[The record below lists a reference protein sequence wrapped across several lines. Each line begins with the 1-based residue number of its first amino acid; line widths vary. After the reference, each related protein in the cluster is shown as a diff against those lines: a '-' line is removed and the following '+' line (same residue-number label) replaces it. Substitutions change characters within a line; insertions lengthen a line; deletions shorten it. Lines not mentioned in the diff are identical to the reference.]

1 MRKVLDAA
9 GKECPI
15 PVIIAKKEI
24 EANHADFD
32 IIVDNDIAVQNL
44 TKLASS
50 KGYSVQ
56 SAKSG
61 ELITVS
67 FISGGAGACEIMQDE
82 EIENV
87 AAGVGNGS
95 WVVFM
100 GKDHVGEGAQ
110 ELGSNLAKMFFY
122 TLSQEEDLP
131 ASILFMNGGV
141 NLPTKDEQV
150 IEHLKVLRDKGVE
163 ILVCGTCLD
172 YYGLKDELKIGEISN
187 MYEIAGRMFRA
198 SKVVTV

>member
-82 EIENV
+82 E
-87 AAGVGNGS
+87 
-95 WVVFM
+95 
-100 GKDHVGEGAQ
+100 
-110 ELGSNLAKMFFY
+110 
-122 TLSQEEDLP
+122 
-131 ASILFMNGGV
+131 
-141 NLPTKDEQV
+141 
-150 IEHLKVLRDKGVE
+150 
-163 ILVCGTCLD
+163 
-172 YYGLKDELKIGEISN
+172 
-187 MYEIAGRMFRA
+187 
-198 SKVVTV
+198 

>member
-1 MRKVLDAA
+1 
-9 GKECPI
+9 
-15 PVIIAKKEI
+15 
-24 EANHADFD
+24 
-32 IIVDNDIAVQNL
+32 
-44 TKLASS
+44 
-50 KGYSVQ
+50 
-56 SAKSG
+56 
-61 ELITVS
+61 
-67 FISGGAGACEIMQDE
+67 
-82 EIENV
+82 
-87 AAGVGNGS
+87 
-95 WVVFM
+95 M

>member
-82 EIENV
+82 EIQNV

>member
-1 MRKVLDAA
+1 M
-9 GKECPI
+9 
-15 PVIIAKKEI
+15 
-24 EANHADFD
+24 
-32 IIVDNDIAVQNL
+32 
-44 TKLASS
+44 
-50 KGYSVQ
+50 Q